1 MEDIYGRVR
10 MFNRDNMRI
19 EQITTSRLIAD
30 EGKVF
35 RRKSDGMIYG
45 EEITLGYD
53 YYDAGVGL
61 AHPHAAR
68 PEDFE
73 EVDMPDYEAAPVID
87 QVKRLQ
93 RTSELIKHNTE
104 EINSLG
110 LSDND
115 ALKVKEWY
123 PHWEDYIGQTI
134 EAGFVTLYADNLWR
148 ARQTHT
154 AMEIYPP
161 SMDTAALYE
170 VVVEGHEGTADDPIP
185 FTPPME
191 IYADRYYIQDGIV
204 YRCTRDSGM
213 ALSYNLADLVGIY
226 VERV

>member
-1 MEDIYGRVR
+1 
-10 MFNRDNMRI
+10 MRI
-19 EQITTSRLIAD
+19 EQVTISRMIAD
-30 EGKVF
+30 EGKAF
-35 RRKSDGMIYG
+35 IRKSDGYPMG
-45 EEITLGYD
+45 NTITLGYN
-53 YYDAGVGL
+53 YYEAGVGL
-61 AHPHAAR
+61 SHEKMMTP
-68 PEDFE
+68 DDYE
-73 EVDMPDYEAAPVID
+73 EVECPGYQTIPVID
-87 QVKRLQ
+87 HVKRLN
-93 RTSELIKHNTE
+93 RASELIRQNTE

-161 SMDTAALYE
+161 SMDTASLYE
-170 VVVEGHEGTADDPIP
+170 VIVEGHEGTADDPIP

-191 IYADRYYIQDGIV
+191 IFMDKYYVQDGVV

-213 ALSYNLADLVGIY
+213 ALSYNLADLVGLY

>member
-1 MEDIYGRVR
+1 
-10 MFNRDNMRI
+10 MRI
-19 EQITTSRLIAD
+19 EQTIHSTMKAD

-35 RRKSDGMIYG
+35 IRKSDGRIMG
-45 EEITLGYD
+45 KEIPLGYD
-53 YYDAGVGL
+53 YYDAEVEL
-61 AHPHAAR
+61 SAPHAAN
-68 PEDFE
+68 PSDFE
-73 EVDMPDYEAAPVID
+73 EVDMPDYESAPVID

-93 RTSELIKHNTE
+93 RTSELIKQNTE

-123 PHWEDYIGQTI
+123 PHWEDFIGKTI
-134 EAGFVTLYADNLWR
+134 EVGFVTLYADNLWR

-154 AMEIYPP
+154 ALEIYPP
-161 SMDTAALYE
+161 SMETAALYE
-170 VVVEGHEGTADDPIP
+170 VIVEGHEGTADDPIP

-191 IYADRYYIQDGIV
+191 IFADKYYVQDGVV
-204 YRCTRDSGM
+204 YRCTRDSGI
-213 ALSYNLADLVGIY
+213 ALSYNLADLVGLY

>member
-1 MEDIYGRVR
+1 
-10 MFNRDNMRI
+10 MRI
-19 EQITTSRLIAD
+19 EQITSSRLIAD

-35 RRKSDGMIYG
+35 RRKSDGFIMG

-73 EVDMPDYEAAPVID
+73 EVDMPDYEQPIIID

-93 RTSELIKHNTE
+93 RTSELIKQNTE

-123 PHWEDYIGQTI
+123 PHWEDFIGQII

-161 SMDTAALYE
+161 SMDTASLYE
-170 VVVEGHEGTADDPIP
+170 VIVEGHEGTADDPIP

-191 IYADRYYIQDGIV
+191 IFDGKYYVQDGVV

>member
-1 MEDIYGRVR
+1 
-10 MFNRDNMRI
+10 MRI
-19 EQITTSRLIAD
+19 EQITTSRMIAD

-35 RRKSDGMIYG
+35 RRKSDGMICG

-68 PEDFE
+68 PEDYE
-73 EVDMPDYEAAPVID
+73 EVDMPDYEQPVIID
-87 QVKRLQ
+87 HVKRLN
-93 RTSELIKHNTE
+93 RTSELIRQNTE

-134 EAGFVTLYADNLWR
+134 ETGFVTLYADNLWR

-170 VVVEGHEGTADDPIP
+170 VIVEGHEGTADDPIP

>member
-1 MEDIYGRVR
+1 
-10 MFNRDNMRI
+10 MRI
-19 EQITTSRLIAD
+19 EQITTSKMIAD

-35 RRKSDGMIYG
+35 RRKSDGMICG

-68 PEDFE
+68 PEGFE
-73 EVDMPDYEAAPVID
+73 EVDMPDYEQPIIID
-87 QVKRLQ
+87 HVKRLQ
-93 RTSELIKHNTE
+93 RTSELIRQNTE

-123 PHWEDYIGQTI
+123 PHWEDFINKTI
-134 EAGFVTLYADNLWR
+134 EVGFVTLYADNLWR

-170 VVVEGHEGTADDPIP
+170 VIVEGHEGTADDPIP

-191 IYADRYYIQDGIV
+191 IFIDKFYVQDGVV

-213 ALSYNLADLVGIY
+213 ALSYNLADLVGLY

>member
-1 MEDIYGRVR
+1 
-10 MFNRDNMRI
+10 MRI
-19 EQITTSRLIAD
+19 EQKTISVMLAD

-35 RRKSDGMIYG
+35 RKKSSGFIVGDSVS
-45 EEITLGYD
+45 LGYD

-68 PEDFE
+68 PEDYE
-73 EVDMPDYEAAPVID
+73 EVDMPDYEQPVIID
-87 QVKRLQ
+87 HVKRLN
-93 RTSELIKHNTE
+93 RTSELIRQNTE

-154 AMEIYPP
+154 ALEIYPP
-161 SMDTAALYE
+161 SIDTAALYE
-170 VVVEGHEGTADDPIP
+170 IIVEGHEGTENDPIP

-191 IYADRYYIQDGIV
+191 IYNDKYYVQNGVI
-204 YRCTRDSGM
+204 YRCIRSSGI
-213 ALSYNLADLVGIY
+213 ALSYDLAELVNIY
-226 VERV
+226 VEIIN

>member
-1 MEDIYGRVR
+1 
-10 MFNRDNMRI
+10 MRI
-19 EQITTSRLIAD
+19 EQRTISVMLAD

-35 RRKSDGMIYG
+35 RKKSSGFIVGDSVSF
-45 EEITLGYD
+45 GYD

-61 AHPHAAR
+61 AHPYAPK
-68 PEDFE
+68 PEDYDEIEMPE
-73 EVDMPDYEAAPVID
+73 EYEQPPVID

-93 RTSELIKHNTE
+93 RTSELIKQNTE

-110 LSDND
+110 LSNND

-123 PHWEDYIGQTI
+123 PHWEDFIGKTI
-134 EAGFVTLYADNLWR
+134 ETGFVTLYADNLWR

-161 SMDTAALYE
+161 SMDTASLYE
-170 VVVEGHEGTADDPIP
+170 VIVEGHEGTADDPIP

-191 IYADRYYIQDGIV
+191 IYADRYYVQDGVI

>member
-1 MEDIYGRVR
+1 
-10 MFNRDNMRI
+10 MRI
-19 EQITTSRLIAD
+19 EQITTTKIIAD
-30 EGKVF
+30 EGKIF
-35 RRKSDGMIYG
+35 RRKSDGVMAG
-45 EEITLGYD
+45 EEVYLGYD

-68 PEDFE
+68 PEDYE

-87 QVKRLQ
+87 HVKRLN
-93 RTSELIKHNTE
+93 RTSELIRQNTE

-115 ALKVKEWY
+115 ALKVKQWY
-123 PHWEDYIGQTI
+123 PHWEDFIGQTI

-170 VVVEGHEGTADDPIP
+170 VIVEGHEGTADDPIP

-191 IYADRYYIQDGIV
+191 IFADKYYVQDGVV

-213 ALSYNLADLVGIY
+213 ALSYNLADLIGLY

>member
-1 MEDIYGRVR
+1 
-10 MFNRDNMRI
+10 MRI
-19 EQITTSRLIAD
+19 EQITTSRMIAD

-35 RRKSDGMIYG
+35 RRKSDGFIMG

-73 EVDMPDYEAAPVID
+73 EVDMPDYEQPIIID
-87 QVKRLQ
+87 HVKRLN
-93 RTSELIKHNTE
+93 RTTELIKQNTE

-123 PHWEDYIGQTI
+123 PHWEDFIGQTI
-134 EAGFVTLYADNLWR
+134 EAGFVTLYADQLWR

-161 SMDTAALYE
+161 SMDTASLYE
-170 VVVEGHEGTADDPIP
+170 VIVEGHEGTADDPIP

-191 IYADRYYIQDGIV
+191 IFMDKYYVQDGVV

-213 ALSYNLADLVGIY
+213 ALSYNLADLVGLY

>member
-1 MEDIYGRVR
+1 
-10 MFNRDNMRI
+10 MRI
-19 EQITTSRLIAD
+19 EQITTSRMIAD

-35 RRKSDGMIYG
+35 RRLSDGMICG

-61 AHPHAAR
+61 SHPHAAR
-68 PEDFE
+68 PEDYE
-73 EVDMPDYEAAPVID
+73 EIDMPDYEQPIIID
-87 QVKRLQ
+87 HVKRLN
-93 RTSELIKHNTE
+93 RTSELIKQNTE

-123 PHWEDYIGQTI
+123 PHWEDFINKTI
-134 EAGFVTLYADNLWR
+134 EVGFVTLYADNLWR

-161 SMDTAALYE
+161 SMDTASLYE
-170 VVVEGHEGTADDPIP
+170 VIVEGHEGTADDPIP

-191 IYADRYYIQDGIV
+191 IFNGKYYIQNDVV
-204 YRCTRDSGM
+204 YLCTRDSGM

-226 VERV
+226 VAIV

>member
-1 MEDIYGRVR
+1 
-10 MFNRDNMRI
+10 MRI
-19 EQITTSRLIAD
+19 EQITTSRMIAD

-35 RRKSDGMIYG
+35 RRKSDGFIMG

-73 EVDMPDYEAAPVID
+73 EVDMPDYEQPLVID
-87 QVKRLQ
+87 HVKRLN
-93 RTSELIKHNTE
+93 RTTELIKKNTE

-123 PHWEDYIGQTI
+123 PHWEDFIGKTI
-134 EAGFVTLYADNLWR
+134 EVGFVTLYADNLWR

-170 VVVEGHEGTADDPIP
+170 VIVEGHEGTADDPIP

-213 ALSYNLADLVGIY
+213 ALSYNLADLVGLY

>member
-1 MEDIYGRVR
+1 
-10 MFNRDNMRI
+10 MRI
-19 EQITTSRLIAD
+19 EQITTSRMIAD

-35 RRKSDGMIYG
+35 RRVSDGMICG

-61 AHPHAAR
+61 AHPYASK

-93 RTSELIKHNTE
+93 RTTELIKQNTE

-123 PHWEDYIGQTI
+123 PHWEEFIDKTI

-170 VVVEGHEGTADDPIP
+170 VIVECHEGTADDPIP

-204 YRCTRDSGM
+204 YRCTRDSGI
-213 ALSYNLADLVGIY
+213 ALSYNLADLVGLY

>member
-1 MEDIYGRVR
+1 
-10 MFNRDNMRI
+10 MRI
-19 EQITTSRLIAD
+19 EQTITSTLYAD
-30 EGKVF
+30 DGKVL
-35 RRKSDGMIYG
+35 RRKSSGTIYG
-45 EEITLGYD
+45 RFCGLGYN
-53 YYDAGVGL
+53 YYEVGVGL
-61 AHPHAAR
+61 AHPQYLT

-73 EVDMPDYEAAPVID
+73 EIDTPVDYREKPVID

-93 RTSELIKHNTE
+93 RTSELIMQNTE

-154 AMEIYPP
+154 ATEIYPP

-170 VVVEGHEGTADDPIP
+170 VIVEGHEGTADDPIP

-213 ALSYNLADLVGIY
+213 ALSYNLADLVGLY

>member
-1 MEDIYGRVR
+1 
-10 MFNRDNMRI
+10 MRI
-19 EQITTSRLIAD
+19 EQRTISVMLAD

-35 RRKSDGMIYG
+35 RKKSSGFIVGDSVSF
-45 EEITLGYD
+45 GYD

-61 AHPHAAR
+61 SHPYAPK
-68 PEDFE
+68 PEDYDE
-73 EVDMPDYEAAPVID
+73 IEMPEDYEQPPVID
-87 QVKRLQ
+87 QVKRLN
-93 RTSELIKHNTE
+93 RTSELIQQNIQ

-123 PHWEDYIGQTI
+123 PHWEDFIGKTI

-154 AMEIYPP
+154 ALEIYPP

-170 VVVEGHEGTADDPIP
+170 VIVKEHDGTVEDPIP
-185 FTPPME
+185 YNPPME
-191 IYADRYYIQDGIV
+191 IFDGKYYMQYDV
-204 YRCTRDSGM
+204 LYKCTRDSGI
-213 ALSYNLADLVGIY
+213 ALTHDLAVLVGTY
-226 VERV
+226 VEKM

>member
-1 MEDIYGRVR
+1 
-10 MFNRDNMRI
+10 MRI
-19 EQITTSRLIAD
+19 EQRTISVMLAE

-35 RRKSDGMIYG
+35 RKKSSGFIVGDSVS
-45 EEITLGYD
+45 LGYD

-87 QVKRLQ
+87 HVKRLN
-93 RTSELIKHNTE
+93 RTSELIKQNTE

-123 PHWEDYIGQTI
+123 PKWEDFIGQTI

-170 VVVEGHEGTADDPIP
+170 VIVEGHAGTADDPIP

-191 IYADRYYIQDGIV
+191 IFIDKYYVQDGVV

-213 ALSYNLADLVGIY
+213 ALSYNLAELVGLY
-226 VERV
+226 VEML

>member
-1 MEDIYGRVR
+1 
-10 MFNRDNMRI
+10 MRI
-19 EQITTSRLIAD
+19 EQMTISKMVAD

-35 RRKSDGMIYG
+35 RRLSDGMICG

-73 EVDMPDYEAAPVID
+73 EVDMPDYEQPIIID
-87 QVKRLQ
+87 HVKRLN
-93 RTSELIKHNTE
+93 RTSELIKQNTE

-123 PHWEDYIGQTI
+123 PHWESYIGQTI
-134 EAGFVTLYADNLWR
+134 EAGFVTLYAENLWR

-170 VVVEGHEGTADDPIP
+170 VIVEGHEGTADDPIP

-191 IYADRYYIQDGIV
+191 IYADKYYVQDGVV

-213 ALSYNLADLVGIY
+213 ALSYNLADLVGLY
-226 VERV
+226 VERA

>member
-1 MEDIYGRVR
+1 M
-10 MFNRDNMRI
+10 
-19 EQITTSRLIAD
+19 IAD

-35 RRKSDGMIYG
+35 RRKSDGMICG

-61 AHPHAAR
+61 AHPYAAR

-93 RTSELIKHNTE
+93 RTSELIKQNTE

-123 PHWEDYIGQTI
+123 PHWEDFIGQTI

-154 AMEIYPP
+154 AMEVYPP
-161 SMDTAALYE
+161 SIDTAALYE
-170 VVVEGHEGTADDPIP
+170 VIVEGHEGTADDPIP

-191 IYADRYYIQDGIV
+191 IFADKYYVQDGIV

-213 ALSYNLADLVGIY
+213 ALSYNLADLVGLY

>member
-1 MEDIYGRVR
+1 
-10 MFNRDNMRI
+10 MRI
-19 EQITTSRLIAD
+19 EQMTISKMVAD

-35 RRKSDGMIYG
+35 RRLSDGMICG

-73 EVDMPDYEAAPVID
+73 EVDMPDYEQPIIID
-87 QVKRLQ
+87 HVKRLN
-93 RTSELIKHNTE
+93 RTTELIKQNTE

-123 PHWEDYIGQTI
+123 PHWEKYIGQTI
-134 EAGFVTLYADNLWR
+134 E
-148 ARQTHT
+148 
-154 AMEIYPP
+154 E
-161 SMDTAALYE
+161 
-170 VVVEGHEGTADDPIP
+170 
-185 FTPPME
+185 
-191 IYADRYYIQDGIV
+191 
-204 YRCTRDSGM
+204 
-213 ALSYNLADLVGIY
+213 
-226 VERV
+226 

>member
-1 MEDIYGRVR
+1 
-10 MFNRDNMRI
+10 MRI

-35 RRKSDGMIYG
+35 RRKSDGFIMGDI
-45 EEITLGYD
+45 ITLGYD

-93 RTSELIKHNTE
+93 RTSELIKQNTK

-123 PHWEDYIGQTI
+123 PHWEDFIGQTI

-170 VVVEGHEGTADDPIP
+170 VIVEGHEGTADDPIP

-191 IYADRYYIQDGIV
+191 IFADKYYVQDGVV
-204 YRCTRDSGM
+204 YRCTRDSGI
-213 ALSYNLADLVGIY
+213 ALSYNLADLVGLY

>member
-1 MEDIYGRVR
+1 
-10 MFNRDNMRI
+10 MRI
-19 EQITTSRLIAD
+19 EQITTSRMIAD

-35 RRKSDGMIYG
+35 RRKSDGFIMG

-61 AHPHAAR
+61 AHPYAPK
-68 PEDFE
+68 PEDYDE
-73 EVDMPDYEAAPVID
+73 IDMPQDWEQPVIID
-87 QVKRLQ
+87 HVKRLN
-93 RTSELIKHNTE
+93 RTSELIKQNTE

-123 PHWEDYIGQTI
+123 PHWEDFIGKTI

-154 AMEIYPP
+154 ALEIYPP

-170 VVVEGHEGTADDPIP
+170 VIVGGHAGTADDPIP
-185 FTPPME
+185 FTPPMAIFE
-191 IYADRYYIQDGIV
+191 GMYYVQDGVV

>member
-1 MEDIYGRVR
+1 M
-10 MFNRDNMRI
+10 
-19 EQITTSRLIAD
+19 IAD

-35 RRKSDGMIYG
+35 RRVSDGMICG
-45 EEITLGYD
+45 EEINLGYD

-61 AHPHAAR
+61 AHPYAPK
-68 PEDFE
+68 PEDYDE
-73 EVDMPDYEAAPVID
+73 IEMPEDYEQPPVID

-93 RTSELIKHNTE
+93 RTSELIKQNTE

-134 EAGFVTLYADNLWR
+134 EVGFVTLYADNLWR

-161 SMDTAALYE
+161 SMDTASLYE
-170 VVVEGHEGTADDPIP
+170 VIVEGHEGTADDPIP

-213 ALSYNLADLVGIY
+213 ALSFNLAELVGIY
-226 VERV
+226 VEIV

>member
-1 MEDIYGRVR
+1 
-10 MFNRDNMRI
+10 MRI
-19 EQITTSRLIAD
+19 EQMTISKMVAD
-30 EGKVF
+30 EGRVF
-35 RRKSDGMIYG
+35 RRLSDGMICG

-68 PEDFE
+68 PEDYE
-73 EVDMPDYEAAPVID
+73 EVDMPDYEQPVIID
-87 QVKRLQ
+87 HVKRLN
-93 RTSELIKHNTE
+93 RTSELIRQNTE

-123 PHWEDYIGQTI
+123 PHWEDFIGQTI

-154 AMEIYPP
+154 AMEVYPP
-161 SMDTAALYE
+161 SIDTAALYE
-170 VVVEGHEGTADDPIP
+170 VIVEGHEGTADDPIP

-191 IYADRYYIQDGIV
+191 IFADKYYVQDGVV
-204 YRCTRDSGM
+204 YRCIRNSEI
-213 ALSYNLADLVGIY
+213 ALSYNLADLIGLY

>member
-1 MEDIYGRVR
+1 M
-10 MFNRDNMRI
+10 
-19 EQITTSRLIAD
+19 IAD

-61 AHPHAAR
+61 AYPHAAR

-87 QVKRLQ
+87 HVKRLN
-93 RTSELIKHNTE
+93 RTSELIKQNTE

-123 PHWEDYIGQTI
+123 PKWEDFIGKTI
-134 EAGFVTLYADNLWR
+134 EAGFVTLYADQLWR

-161 SMDTAALYE
+161 SMETAALYE
-170 VVVEGHEGTADDPIP
+170 VIVEGHEGTADDPIP
-185 FTPPME
+185 YTPPME
-191 IYADRYYIQDGIV
+191 IYSNKYYVQDGVV

-213 ALSYNLADLVGIY
+213 ALSYNLADLVGLY

>member
-1 MEDIYGRVR
+1 M
-10 MFNRDNMRI
+10 
-19 EQITTSRLIAD
+19 IAD

-35 RRKSDGMIYG
+35 RRKSDGMICG

-93 RTSELIKHNTE
+93 RTSELIKQNTE

-123 PHWEDYIGQTI
+123 PHWEDFIGKTI
-134 EAGFVTLYADNLWR
+134 ETGFVTLYADNLWR

-161 SMDTAALYE
+161 SMNTAALYE
-170 VVVEGHEGTADDPIP
+170 VIVEGHGGTADDPIP

-213 ALSYNLADLVGIY
+213 ALSYNLADLVGLY

>member
-1 MEDIYGRVR
+1 
-10 MFNRDNMRI
+10 MRI
-19 EQITTSRLIAD
+19 EQITTSRMIAD

-35 RRKSDGMIYG
+35 RRKSDGFIMG

-61 AHPHAAR
+61 AHPHAAK

-73 EVDMPDYEAAPVID
+73 EVDKPSEWEAAPVID
-87 QVKRLQ
+87 HVKRLN
-93 RTSELIKHNTE
+93 RTSELIKQNTE

-110 LSDND
+110 LPDND

-123 PHWEDYIGQTI
+123 PKWEDFIGQTI
-134 EAGFVTLYADNLWR
+134 EAGFVTLYADSLWR

-161 SMDTAALYE
+161 SMDTASLYE
-170 VVVEGHEGTADDPIP
+170 VIVEGHAGTADDPIP

-191 IYADRYYIQDGIV
+191 IFADRYYVQDGVV

-213 ALSYNLADLVGIY
+213 ALSYNLADLVGLY
-226 VERV
+226 VEMV

>member
-1 MEDIYGRVR
+1 
-10 MFNRDNMRI
+10 MRI
-19 EQITTSRLIAD
+19 EQITTSRMIAD

-35 RRKSDGMIYG
+35 RRLSDGMICG

-93 RTSELIKHNTE
+93 RTSELIKQNIE
-104 EINSLG
+104 EINRLG

-123 PHWEDYIGQTI
+123 PHWEDFIGQTI

-170 VVVEGHEGTADDPIP
+170 VIVEGHEGTADDPIP

-191 IYADRYYIQDGIV
+191 IFIDKYYVQDGVV

-213 ALSYNLADLVGIY
+213 ALSYNLADLVGLY